1 MNPLIERVQREVDK
15 WREYRTQLQQEL
27 EEARGW
33 DRARAKLRKWM
44 QENPDV
50 SSRIL
55 HISWK
60 SPISEA
66 FVKAE
71 MKRNDSPPRETIIRE
86 AITQEYGKAINLIR
100 YAALIEEIAEQAI
113 VGQGPT
119 AEQLRQLNQ
128 MLASHG
134 HKGLPDLESNILDLL
149 KHVDSYLK

>member
-1 MNPLIERVQREVDK
+1 MNPLLVRVKREVEK
-15 WREYRTQLQQEL
+15 WREYRASLQQEL

-33 DRARAKLRKWM
+33 DRARAKLRKWL

-55 HISWK
+55 HVSWK
-60 SPISEA
+60 NPISEA
-66 FVKAE
+66 SVLQE
-71 MKRNDSPPRETIIRE
+71 MNRYNNPPRAMIIHE
-86 AITQEYGKAINLIR
+86 AITQEYEKAINLIR
-100 YAALIEEIAEQAI
+100 YAALIDDIAEQAI

-128 MLASHG
+128 MLSSHG